1 MHKRISIGAA
11 ITLILIAIAITFSVT
26 TVFTMRKFNDMMN
39 NIKGRE
45 TMYEIFA
52 ELDKKIRQNYY
63 GEINEEAIKEA
74 VAKGYISGLYDGY
87 SKYYTADEYKELQS
101 STEGIIIGIG
111 VEAIK
116 AENGYLQVTKV
127 YPDSSASA
135 AGILEGDLI
144 VKVDGENVTASTSDV
159 ALNKLT
165 GVEGSKVSL
174 ITRRD
179 AVDQD
184 EMILTYRVIEI
195 PTVSYKML
203 EDRIGYIY
211 ISAFKNNT
219 SDQFATAMG
228 KLIDDG
234 ADAIIFDVRNNDTG
248 IIRSVS
254 EILDRLL
261 PQGNIVSAVKK
272 DGTNEVLAYSDSLE
286 YDVAMAV
293 VVNERS
299 EEMAEIFAQAIK
311 DSGKGKVIGKR
322 TAGKGVMQET
332 IKLDGGGALLLTTA
346 AYSLPKSGSFN
357 GTGVVPNYDVE
368 LIGGIVDDI
377 GTLDPLDDSQLQKAI
392 EVVKGSLRAE
402 DIENSESSESSSFE
416 SEVSAESSENSEV
429 NVDTESSITE

>member
-377 GTLDPLDDSQLQKAI
+377 ETLDPLDDSQLQKAI

>member
-63 GEINEEAIKEA
+63 GEINEEAIREA

-87 SKYYTADEYKELQS
+87 SKYYTADEYKEMQS
-101 STEGIIIGIG
+101 STEGKIIGIG

-116 AENGYLQVTKV
+116 AENGYLQVTMV

-135 AGILEGDLI
+135 AGISEGDLI
-144 VKVDGENVTASTSDV
+144 IKVDGENVTASTADA

-174 ITRRD
+174 HIRRD

-184 EMILTYRVIEI
+184 EMILTCRVIEI

-228 KLIDDG
+228 KLIDGG

-261 PQGNIVSAVKK
+261 PQGEIVSAVKK
-272 DGTNEVLAYSDSLE
+272 DGTNEVLAYSDALE

-311 DSGKGKVIGKR
+311 DSNKGKVIGKR
-322 TAGKGVMQET
+322 TAGKGIMQET

-346 AYSLPKSGSFN
+346 AYSLPKSGTFN
-357 GTGVVPNYDVE
+357 GTGVVPNYDVD
-368 LIGGIVDDI
+368 LTGGPVEDI
-377 GTLDPLDDSQLQKAI
+377 ETLDPSGDAQLQKAI
-392 EVVKGSLRAE
+392 EVVKGSLRGD
-402 DIENSESSESSSFE
+402 DIENSGSSEPEISSGSSLESQISESSESE
-416 SEVSAESSENSEV
+416 K
-429 NVDTESSITE
+429 TE